1 MKPLGMIADVGGT
14 NIRLA
19 TISIESGEMG
29 EVKTYLC
36 ADFSSIFDVLTEF
49 LSHEKDPIKYGCI
62 DVACPVD
69 SDWISLTNN
78 PWQFS
83 VSQTRKDL
91 GFDHLFLINDYTAI
105 AMAIPSLTDTQKVK
119 IGEGQPIPNR
129 SIAVCGPGTGL
140 GVAFLKFY
148 NNRWICLDG
157 EGGHVDFAPQTEL
170 EDFLLRQLRKIHQ
183 HVSAERF
190 ITGPGLVNIYEGV
203 MAFYDEKAEKLQPAE
218 ITARALSGKDVRCKE
233 VLDLFCAL
241 LGAFAGNLAVSVW
254 ASGGVYIAGGIAPR
268 IIEIIAAS
276 EFRSRFVAK
285 GRFGDSLKKFPTYII
300 TEPQP
305 GLIGA
310 AAFLRQE
317 LA

>member
-1 MKPLGMIADVGGT
+1 MVADVGGT
-14 NIRLA
+14 NIRL
-19 TISIESGEMG
+19 TTVSIESGEMG

-36 ADFSSIFDVLTEF
+36 ADFPSIFEVISEF
-49 LSHEKDPIKYGCI
+49 LSHETHPVKYGCI

-69 SDWISLTNN
+69 DDWINLTNN
-78 PWQFS
+78 HWQFS
-83 VSQTRKDL
+83 VSKTRKDL
-91 GFDHLFLINDYTAI
+91 GFDQLFLINDYTAI
-105 AMAIPSLTDTQKVK
+105 AMAIPSLTNAQKVK
-119 IGEGQPIPNR
+119 IGGGQPILNK

-140 GVAFLKFY
+140 GVAFLKY
-148 NNRWICLDG
+148 QNSRWICLDG

-170 EDFLLRQLRKIHQ
+170 EDYLLSNLRKSHQ

-190 ITGPGLVNIYEGV
+190 ITGPGLVNIYEGI
-203 MAFYDEKAEKLQPAE
+203 MAFHNEKPVELKPSE
-218 ITARALSGKDVRCKE
+218 ITERAISGKDERCKE

-268 IIEIIAAS
+268 MIDTIADS

-285 GRFGDSLKKFPTYII
+285 GRFENSLKKIPTYII

-317 LA
+317 FG